1 MGGSRAGPLWGT
13 RQPIAGARRAGMS
26 RGTGQR
32 GGRRSLHRPD
42 APAAEDPLEDRGV
55 ALPVEVPVR
64 VEDGARAAREGGEA
78 VELEGALDDDA
89 VRYPPAGRLPDVPE
103 CGRPDLTVLE
113 LVGGRA
119 AVAALRG

>member
-42 APAAEDPLEDRGV
+42 ASAAEDPLEDRGV

-78 VELEGALDDDA
+78 VELEVTLDDHA
-89 VRYPPAGRLPDVPE
+89 VPHPPAAPLPNLPQAGPPE
-103 CGRPDLTVLE
+103 L
-113 LVGGRA
+113 
-119 AVAALRG
+119 AALVPACPHP